1 MDPPQ
6 GSPTAVGSRMKV
18 FAIPELV
25 DHINRY
31 LQFHDELRLR
41 LVSKALCELYRPKLC
56 FSQSTLT
63 FPSATDKVASDN
75 WITQLGQLGP
85 HIRSLHLVIVGQ
97 CQKQRTMLEAIYQHC
112 SESVRR
118 LTMEYWSDD
127 ARTLEDILVH
137 LPHVQDL
144 SIAVMASMDVTK
156 VPEAVIN
163 TRRAIHQNS
172 KDGDNITLLLSLK
185 ISFRVKHEG
194 SLDWPL
200 FKELLAYCPRLKTLD
215 LAGISFLG
223 FHWNYMGGFMGINN
237 NNNNNDNDNEDDDMN
252 MAATLEQLNLMGLQY
267 DEQSGTTVLRPCM
280 KTLVLSQCDLTERWL
295 HRMDKLFPDLQTLEL
310 DACSG
315 HWISSLT
322 SPPAQDKSV
331 MFARLE
337 SLTVFLEFQSS
348 REDLTGFVRGRPHLN
363 TLRTDVRSE
372 KKEGILEFARF
383 CSESIP
389 SASSN
394 TNAIRHKFKR
404 LAIQTYWPTAYEPLE
419 LEQFYGAQ
427 CFRGL
432 EYVFVQTVS
441 HPEEDIIM
449 LRMPSNKTNMHLD
462 DLSLFIST

>member
-1 MDPPQ
+1 
-6 GSPTAVGSRMKV
+6 MKV

-31 LQFHDELRLR
+31 LRFHDELRLR

-63 FPSATDKVASDN
+63 FPSVTDKVASNN
-75 WITQLGQLGP
+75 WIMQLGQLGP

-97 CQKQRTMLEAIYQHC
+97 CQNQRTMLEAIYQHC
-112 SESVRR
+112 SENVRS
-118 LTMEYWSDD
+118 LTIEYWSDD
-127 ARTLEDILVH
+127 AGTLEDILVH
-137 LPHVQDL
+137 LPHVQEL
-144 SIAVMASMDVTK
+144 SITVMASMNVTK

-172 KDGDNITLLLSLK
+172 KDGDNITPLLSLK
-185 ISFRVKHEG
+185 ISFRVKHG
-194 SLDWPL
+194 DSLDWPL

-215 LAGISFLG
+215 FAGISFLG
-223 FHWNYMGGFMGINN
+223 FRQNYMGGFMGID
-237 NNNNNDNDNEDDDMN
+237 NNDNDNDDDDMDIV
-252 MAATLEQLNLMGLQY
+252 ATLEQLNLMGLQY
-267 DEQSGTTVLRPCM
+267 EEHSEQSGQSGTMVLCPCM
-280 KTLVLSQCDLTERWL
+280 KTLILSQCDLTERWL

-348 REDLTGFVRGRPHLN
+348 REDLTGFVRGRPHLT

-372 KKEGILEFARF
+372 QKEGILEFARY
-383 CSESIP
+383 CSDSIP

-394 TNAIRHKFKR
+394 SNAIRHKLKR

-427 CFRGL
+427 CFREL

-441 HPEEDIIM
+441 H
-449 LRMPSNKTNMHLD
+449 S
-462 DLSLFIST
+462 